1 MDRKLPAG
9 AGNHCAKALEN
20 WRTLAMAAYFQG
32 VNSIHKSMAG

>member
-9 AGNHCAKALEN
+9 AGNHCAKALEM
-20 WRTLAMAAYFQG
+20 AMAAYFQG